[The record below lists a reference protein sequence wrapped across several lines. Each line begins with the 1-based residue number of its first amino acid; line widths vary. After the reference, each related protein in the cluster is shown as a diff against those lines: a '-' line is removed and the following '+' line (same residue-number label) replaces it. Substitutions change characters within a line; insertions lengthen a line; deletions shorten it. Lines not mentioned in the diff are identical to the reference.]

1 MSLNSPW
8 STPKHKRAIQMRKSK
23 KEKLAILDSNNDD
36 ENKEN
41 NTALID
47 TLNLSY
53 WKETHQ
59 KQIQQIEQLLADITQ
74 ATNDHPTKRSVSYIF
89 VKMF

>member
-1 MSLNSPW
+1 
-8 STPKHKRAIQMRKSK
+8 MRKSK
-23 KEKLAILDSNNDD
+23 KEKLAILDSNNDDD

-53 WKETHQ
+53 WKEIHQ

-74 ATNDHPTKRSVSYIF
+74 ATNDHPTKRLVSCTFGKIS
-89 VKMF
+89 